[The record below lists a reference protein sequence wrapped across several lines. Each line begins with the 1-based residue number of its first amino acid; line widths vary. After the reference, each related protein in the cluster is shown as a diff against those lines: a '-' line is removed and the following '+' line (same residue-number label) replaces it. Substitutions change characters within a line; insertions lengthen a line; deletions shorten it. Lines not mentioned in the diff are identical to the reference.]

1 MSARIINGRRIRLE
15 RAYIWLPSGIS
26 MRTWRPTT
34 TTIQRKEKSDIPLY
48 CSASKMA
55 NTPLWNAISEGR
67 PSRAL
72 FQRNPQKTCQ
82 REPSF
87 FLWNNKKKAARLR
100 SIRPITASLG
110 VFSFYLWKKRFA
122 SLWYNPDVGQW
133 TWLCTAYVFLP
144 ISFQE
149 KDDPFVFSLVNGIW
163 NALAVCIP
171 AKFVQSQGIFFFCRF
186 WRKYLTFYKYRR
198 HGLRDEKWS
207 HKKYVSSAHVH
218 HVKQGMALR

>member
-26 MRTWRPTT
+26 MRTWRPT

-110 VFSFYLWKKRFA
+110 VFSFYLWKKG
-122 SLWYNPDVGQW
+122 SLLYGIIQMS
-133 TWLCTAYVFLP
+133 A
-144 ISFQE
+144 
-149 KDDPFVFSLVNGIW
+149 NGPGS
-163 NALAVCIP
+163 VP
-171 AKFVQSQGIFFFCRF
+171 PTYFCRF
-186 WRKYLTFYKYRR
+186 LSRKRMTL
-198 HGLRDEKWS
+198 L
-207 HKKYVSSAHVH
+207 SS
-218 HVKQGMALR
+218 L